1 VERRIWRISIRPKH
15 EDNPVTL
22 SMLHVDCARTRM
34 PLVCTFIS
42 MLVLAVFVAL
52 CSTSQLIKPNASG
65 SELQNAKPVAAPQA
79 TASATNVSLVDSDPY
94 GMDPWVMH
102 GREF

>member
-1 VERRIWRISIRPKH
+1 M
-15 EDNPVTL
+15 TL

-52 CSTSQLIKPNASG
+52 CSTSNLIKANTSG
-65 SELQNAKPVAAPQA
+65 SELQNAKSLPVPQT
-79 TASATNVSLVDSDPY
+79 TASATNVSVVDPDPY